1 MRIETRFKTVNI
13 CPLIPVIL
21 ENTAGSIV
29 RDIEIF
35 STWLHKT
42 YPNNMKGML
51 DCWEAVTHYAQ
62 SASSGQYSLGDGEIQ
77 KIPLP
82 VNLVSPI
89 LVPHH
94 FKFFTSAPVILS
106 GMSSLVIAELLR
118 IFLTALRNNFSLAVG
133 TEARLPS
140 TATAAEDVKM
150 TKHLV
155 CIGSSIM
162 KQLVPYLQ
170 AAGYTVTDLSVPGWL
185 ATENNIQDLIK
196 KMSELRI
203 DQPFNV
209 IMDLFSN
216 CSHRY
221 RQFDGTQSLPYKEG
235 GRYHMPGPIETCSEE
250 TFRKIIKSL
259 SPVLLS
265 AQQIA
270 KVLIPPLPRYVFTP
284 CCSQP
289 THSTNILSDGYAEK
303 QLNGVSRLRGI
314 LKTECAKMGV
324 QNVWVLDG
332 IGALLDTAP
341 GESYGSNLEILPDL
355 RGKLAKDGVHIET
368 IGNRNMSKTILR
380 SFDAMKRSGTVN
392 ESPALGKKGC
402 RDYFWR
408 GFSSPNGDVLGRA
421 GPRTGKAP
429 PSKNWHKHVKRPG
442 PYDRAGPGYN

>member
-1 MRIETRFKTVNI
+1 
-13 CPLIPVIL
+13 L
-21 ENTAGSIV
+21 
-29 RDIEIF
+29 
-35 STWLHKT
+35 
-42 YPNNMKGML
+42 
-51 DCWEAVTHYAQ
+51 THFAQ
-62 SASSGQYSLGDGEIQ
+62 SASTGQYSLGDGEIQ

-82 VNLVSPI
+82 ANLVSPI

-94 FKFFTSAPVILS
+94 FKFHTSAPVFLP

-133 TEARLPS
+133 TEARLLS

-170 AAGYTVTDLSVPGWL
+170 VVGYTVTDLSVPGWL
-185 ATENNIQDLIK
+185 ATEDNIQDLIK
-196 KMSELRI
+196 KMPELRI

-209 IMDLFSN
+209 ILDLFRN

-235 GRYHMPGPIETCSEE
+235 GRYHMPGLIETCTED

-265 AQQIA
+265 AQHIA
-270 KVLIPPLPRYVFTP
+270 KILITPLPRYVFTP
-284 CCSQP
+284 CCAQP
-289 THSTNILSDGYAEK
+289 THSTNIHSDGYAEK
-303 QLNGVSRLRGI
+303 SLNGVSRLRGI

-324 QNVWVLDG
+324 QNVWILDG

-355 RGKLAKDGVHIET
+355 RGKLAKDGVHI
-368 IGNRNMSKTILR
+368 
-380 SFDAMKRSGTVN
+380 
-392 ESPALGKKGC
+392 
-402 RDYFWR
+402 
-408 GFSSPNGDVLGRA
+408 
-421 GPRTGKAP
+421 
-429 PSKNWHKHVKRPG
+429 
-442 PYDRAGPGYN
+442 